1 MRTGKQKYQ
10 LINEYSMAI
19 AFIVMMVLQIWLG
32 ARWTIP
38 IWVLSMVANFWL
50 LAFNYVEQNF
60 NSRLAFVV
68 SGLMFIVM
76 GPLALIATIAQE
88 VIGKFVYKNEKK
100 T

>member
-1 MRTGKQKYQ
+1 
-10 LINEYSMAI
+10 MAI